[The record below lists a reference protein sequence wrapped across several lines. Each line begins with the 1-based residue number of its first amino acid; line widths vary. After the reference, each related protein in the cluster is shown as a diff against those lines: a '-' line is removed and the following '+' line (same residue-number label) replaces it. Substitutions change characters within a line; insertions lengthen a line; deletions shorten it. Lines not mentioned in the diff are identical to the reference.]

1 MGRRRKNELKPGDN
15 VTIYIPQDV
24 EREVLHF
31 MRTQVNLSKTVFK
44 ILENYVL
51 RKTRDYME
59 FEDFYGDRSDIAKQI
74 IKDENLRRSFENK
87 DFNKTLLENEL
98 KEFIRSTIK
107 SEMSNAMKATNTNTN
122 ANANTNEVV
131 VNSEKSELKSR
142 HEDKLKVVQ
151 NILES
156 EEFVKQKNSG
166 DMDELFNEFSKS
178 IEEDGERKVKN
189 MELSKSYLWDD
200 EWVYPRYPQVG
211 SDIL

>member
-51 RKTRDYME
+51 RKTRDYIE
-59 FEDFYGDRSDIAKQI
+59 FEDFYGDRSDITKQI

-107 SEMSNAMKATNTNTN
+107 SEMNNAMKTNNTNTN
-122 ANANTNEVV
+122 EAV

-156 EEFVKQKNSG
+156 EEFIKQKNSG

-200 EWVYPRYPQVG
+200 E
-211 SDIL
+211 

>member
-51 RKTRDYME
+51 RKTRDYAE
-59 FEDFYGDRSDIAKQI
+59 FDDFYGEKSDVTKQF
-74 IKDENLRRSFENK
+74 IKDEGLRRSFENK
-87 DFNKTLLENEL
+87 DFNKISLENEI
-98 KEFIRSTIK
+98 KEFIRNTIK
-107 SEMSNAMKATNTNTN
+107 SEIKNIIGATNINEQQSIMNT
-122 ANANTNEVV
+122 T
-131 VNSEKSELKSR
+131 EKSEIKSR

-156 EEFVKQKNSG
+156 EEFSKKNAG
-166 DMDELFNEFSKS
+166 DMDELFSEFSRS
-178 IEEDGERKVKN
+178 IEEDSEKKVKN
-189 MELSKSYLWDD
+189 IEFSKSYLWDD
-200 EWVYPRYPQVG
+200 E
-211 SDIL
+211 

>member
-59 FEDFYGDRSDIAKQI
+59 FDDFYSERPDVAKQA
-74 IKDENLRRSFENK
+74 IKDENLRRSLENK
-87 DFNKTLLENEL
+87 DFSKTLLENEL

-107 SEMSNAMKATNTNTN
+107 SEMKNAMKPSNTS
-122 ANANTNEVV
+122 EPV
-131 VNSEKSELKSR
+131 VNNERSELKSR

-156 EEFVKQKNSG
+156 EEFSKQKSNG
-166 DMDELFNEFSKS
+166 DMDELFNEFSRS
-178 IEEDGERKVKN
+178 IEEEGERKVKN
-189 MELSKSYLWDD
+189 IELSKSYLWDD
-200 EWVYPRYPQVG
+200 E
-211 SDIL
+211 